1 MDKTEFSAIRRQ
13 LGKSQLQLSRLAG
26 VSLKAVQSFEQGWRD
41 VPVHIERQLLFLL
54 ALKQNADKKI
64 KPCWVIQKCPME
76 IRKNCPAWEFKAG
89 QFCWSICGTICQG
102 AVQDSWQKKMKI
114 CRQCPVFQITVAL

>member
-1 MDKTEFSAIRRQ
+1 MDNREFSAIRRQ
-13 LGKSQLQLSRLAG
+13 LGKSQLQVSRLAG

-64 KPCWVIQKCPME
+64 KPCWVIQKCPMG
-76 IRKNCPAWEFKAG
+76 IRKNCPAWEFRIG
-89 QFCWSICGTICQG
+89 QFCWSICGTICHG
-102 AVQDSWQKKMKI
+102 AVQDSWQKKMKL
-114 CRQCPVFQITVAL
+114 CRKCPVFQMTVSL